1 MKTSV
6 IQKRHST
13 FKALF
18 KRSDYLKFWMGQAIS
33 QFGDTFTSIA
43 VPLSLYQLTKSPVQ
57 LGLGFFVSSIPW
69 ILIGPIAGGIVDHID
84 RKKILWLADSFRMLL
99 TLSLL
104 WAESPLHFYIVSF
117 LVQAVACIFAP
128 TRAAIFPILTSN
140 ELHTKGLSLS
150 LTTWQIV
157 QVIGPG
163 IASLLLSITNKNVLF
178 FIDSLTFGIAAI
190 LTFWIKTNLSA
201 QGENKKISVLDSLN
215 SGFKLIIRKQ
225 HLAYL
230 LWLDIIISIVS
241 SSINIS
247 SLLFIQLKF
256 GQQEGEVFY
265 SLSVM
270 LISIGLAVG
279 SLVIG
284 FFDKVSY
291 RRYFALGGLL
301 LQGISYLILYFVSNS
316 ALIAVLFF
324 ASGLGASGGLIP
336 LSACYSDWTQEE
348 IRGRVYSLVNSLKRL
363 SAVVAY
369 LVVGYLIELISA
381 IHVILITGILMNIGV
396 LVITIYF
403 NGWKLFNMKN
413 EDN

>member
-1 MKTSV
+1 
-6 IQKRHST
+6 
-13 FKALF
+13 
-18 KRSDYLKFWMGQAIS
+18 
-33 QFGDTFTSIA
+33 
-43 VPLSLYQLTKSPVQ
+43 
-57 LGLGFFVSSIPW
+57 
-69 ILIGPIAGGIVDHID
+69 
-84 RKKILWLADSFRMLL
+84 
-99 TLSLL
+99 
-104 WAESPLHFYIVSF
+104 
-117 LVQAVACIFAP
+117 
-128 TRAAIFPILTSN
+128 
-140 ELHTKGLSLS
+140 
-150 LTTWQIV
+150 
-157 QVIGPG
+157 
-163 IASLLLSITNKNVLF
+163 LLLSITNKNVLF

-256 GQQEGEVFY
+256 GQQVGEVFY